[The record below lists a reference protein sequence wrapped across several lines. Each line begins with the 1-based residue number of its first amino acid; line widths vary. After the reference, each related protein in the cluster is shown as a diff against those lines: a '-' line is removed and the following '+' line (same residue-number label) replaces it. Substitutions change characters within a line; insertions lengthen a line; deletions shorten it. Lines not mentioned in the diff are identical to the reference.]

1 MKLKN
6 YEILDIKEAFNRA
19 TSTLTL
25 PIAIAWKRRLNYEKI
40 NNISRII
47 FEALDDVSKNYT
59 DDKYSYIEE
68 ETGNRKVRDEYIAEF
83 TQKRS
88 EILNQETEID
98 IQMVDIEDLGDNLTI
113 SDSDMDTLAF
123 MINK

>member
-1 MKLKN
+1 MKFKN

-40 NNISRII
+40 NEISRII
-47 FEALDDVSKNYT
+47 FDALDDISKDFA
-59 DDKYSYIEE
+59 DDEHSIIDE
-68 ETGNRKVRDEYIAEF
+68 ETGNRKVRNEYMNEF
-83 TQKRS
+83 AKRRT